1 MSELPSIHVY
11 SLFHCFL
18 GCPVRDRFQKS
29 TLDFQ
34 EIDTVRVLTSQQK
47 KQFGQLVTESLLL
60 HTFS

>member
-1 MSELPSIHVY
+1 MSELPSIHVS

-47 KQFGQLVTESLLL
+47 NNLVNL
-60 HTFS
+60 